1 LKDKKNLTFV
11 QFETDS
17 FYQIVLD
24 LVLLYFGMKPAIKIT
39 NRDELREYVG
49 KLQSNPNKPDFAVI
63 DTFIGINN
71 EDGQKIA
78 QKLRELCPGIKIV
91 GYSIMESASWA
102 DFEIIK
108 SNKDQSKSL
117 VKILENALNEKFE
130 YAKSEDP
137 EYAYNG

>member
-1 LKDKKNLTFV
+1 MKDKSKLTIV
-11 QFETDS
+11 QFETDD
-17 FYQIVLD
+17 FYQIILD
-24 LVLLYFGMKPAIKIT
+24 LALRYFGIKPAIKIT
-39 NRDELREYVG
+39 NRDELREYVS
-49 KLQSNPNKPDFAVI
+49 KLPNNPNKPDFAVI
-63 DTFIGINN
+63 DTYISINN

-78 QKLRELCPGIKIV
+78 EKLRELCPGIKII
-91 GYSIMESASWA
+91 GYSIMETASWA

-137 EYAYNG
+137 EYAFNG